1 MLYCGSNPGEA
12 LDISKVSD
20 VFGEGLEL
28 RTNAILSGYSRERLT
43 TPEHDYM
50 TLLYAFDLLGTAAFA
65 ASGALAGIRRDMDV
79 FGVLVLGLVTATGG
93 GTLRDL
99 LLGDNPPFIFKDET
113 YLYLSVTVSLLVF
126 IFHHR
131 LEFLTHPL
139 TYFDA
144 VGLGTFVVIG
154 TYKAIEFR
162 LGFFGAIIMGV
173 MTATAG
179 GMLRDLLSAKV
190 PMVLQRE
197 VYASACLAGGALLY
211 LLQLTAMPPNLIALL
226 SASAVIILRLLAVKY
241 NWSLPRVTDRAT

>member
-1 MLYCGSNPGEA
+1 
-12 LDISKVSD
+12 
-20 VFGEGLEL
+20 
-28 RTNAILSGYSRERLT
+28 
-43 TPEHDYM
+43 M
-50 TLLYAFDLLGTAAFA
+50 TLLYTFDLLGTAAFA
-65 ASGALAGIRRDMDV
+65 ASGALAGIRRDMDI

-113 YLYLSVTVSLLVF
+113 YLYLSVVVSILVF

-131 LEFLTHPL
+131 LGFLTHPL

-144 VGLGTFVVIG
+144 FGLGTFVVIG
-154 TYKAIEFR
+154 TYKAIEYK
-162 LGFFGAIIMGV
+162 LGFFGAVMMGV

-211 LLQLTAMPPNLIALL
+211 LLQLTAMPPNFIALL
-226 SASAVIILRLLAVKY
+226 AASTVIILRLLASRY
-241 NWSLPRVTDRAT
+241 NWSLPRKSVGSGLKL

>member
-1 MLYCGSNPGEA
+1 
-12 LDISKVSD
+12 
-20 VFGEGLEL
+20 
-28 RTNAILSGYSRERLT
+28 
-43 TPEHDYM
+43 M
-50 TLLYAFDLLGTAAFA
+50 TFLYAFDLLGTAAFA

-99 LLGDNPPFIFKDET
+99 LLGSPPFILKDET
-113 YLYLSVTVSLLVF
+113 YLYLSVAVSLLVF

-154 TYKAIEFR
+154 THKAIDFK
-162 LGFFGAIIMGV
+162 LGFFGAVMMGV

-179 GMLRDLLSAKV
+179 GMIRDLLSAKV
-190 PMVLQRE
+190 PMVLKKE

-211 LLQLTAMPPNLIALL
+211 LLQLTVIPTYLTALL
-226 SASAVIILRLLAVKY
+226 SASTVIVLRLLAVRY
-241 NWSLPRVTDRAT
+241 NWSLPRAADRTT